1 MHVGRRFAQMTQRG
15 LTISDLSCVK
25 SVLLSLFVV
34 VGFVLPIRAQ
44 VTGGDLPPTD
54 TSIMFRPVR
63 PLLDD
68 VTNHAVAYNSAGM
81 SLLFSSTGWAAG
93 GYYGVEIGSGLTL
106 NFDAFI
112 TGRRNTDE
120 FENALLNGAIL
131 VVAEKVNRLFMI
143 PLTASIQYRLFRE
156 SLQETFRPF
165 VTVGGVAATI
175 IRNPYIDYDNYGSP
189 TRFYE
194 FFESFGYSTTYVRPG
209 AMIGFGA
216 VFGPVGKGNQ
226 VGVNLKYYTVPFGG
240 QGLESMRF
248 SPITDFGGV
257 IISMTI
263 GSAW

>member
-1 MHVGRRFAQMTQRG
+1 MHVGRRFAQMNQCGSTIIDSFSIRLALLG
-15 LTISDLSCVK
+15 LVVLFS
-25 SVLLSLFVV
+25 SVASMQ
-34 VGFVLPIRAQ
+34 AQ
-44 VTGGDLPPTD
+44 VTGGDLPATD
-54 TSIMFRPVR
+54 TSIIFRPVR

-81 SLLFSSTGWAAG
+81 SLLFSSSGWAAG
-93 GYYGVEIGSGLTL
+93 GYYGVEIGSGVTLTVDL
-106 NFDAFI
+106 FI
-112 TGRRNTDE
+112 TGRRNSDE
-120 FENALLNGAIL
+120 FENALLNGTL
-131 VVAEKVNRLFMI
+131 PVVAEKVNRLFMI
-143 PLTASIQYRLFRE
+143 PLTLSIQYRLFRE

-165 VTVGGVAATI
+165 VTVGAVAGTI
-175 IRNPYIDYDNYGSP
+175 LRTPYIDYGNYSEP

-240 QGLESMRF
+240 QGLESMRL

>member
-1 MHVGRRFAQMTQRG
+1 MIDGFRFKSALIG
-15 LTISDLSCVK
+15 LALLLCVLS
-25 SVLLSLFVV
+25 SA
-34 VGFVLPIRAQ
+34 RAQ
-44 VTGGDLPPTD
+44 VTGGDLPATD
-54 TSIMFRPVR
+54 TTIMFRPVR

-68 VTNHAVAYNSAGM
+68 VTNHAVAYNNAGM
-81 SLLFSSTGWAAG
+81 SLQFSSSGWALG
-93 GYYGVEIGSGLTL
+93 GYYGTEIGTGLTFSL
-106 NFDAFI
+106 DAFI

-156 SLQETFRPF
+156 TLQETFRPF
-165 VTVGGVAATI
+165 VTVGGVAAAIVRT
-175 IRNPYIDYDNYGSP
+175 PYIDYDNYGSP

-194 FFESFGYSTTYVRPG
+194 FFESFGHATTYVRPG

-226 VGVNLKYYTVPFGG
+226 VGVNLKYYTVPFGD
-240 QGLESMRF
+240 QGLESMRY